1 MTIGTYLKLG
11 IGIVVALL
19 IATTVSIYKHNKEL
33 NHKLDIAK
41 ANEKAYYM

>member
-1 MTIGTYLKLG
+1 MTIGTYFKLG
-11 IGIVVALL
+11 IGVVVALL
-19 IATTVSIYKHNKEL
+19 IVTTVSIYKHNKEL